1 MSVKT
6 SVTSDTALGPPV
18 ILTESGAV
26 TFQINVPG
34 SNAPSSPTMTMY
46 KKNSGSDIS
55 ATYFTGSMSVSGQ
68 AIITKTTQNLKAG
81 EYIVNIDA
89 TVGGN
94 TNTVYRFPL
103 IVKRKNNV

>member
-1 MSVKT
+1 MSTKT
-6 SVTSDTALGPPV
+6 SVQSDTALGPPK
-18 ILTESGAV
+18 ILRESDSV

-34 SNAPSSPTMTMY
+34 SDAPSSPTMTMY

-81 EYIVNIDA
+81 EYIVNIGA
-89 TVGGN
+89 TVAGN
-94 TNTVYRFPL
+94 TLTVYCFPL